1 MPNLNISAL
10 IKVFFRELIAWRFL
24 VVALFGIVSFAV
36 LTLGFFWPKQ
46 FQSSATIYVDQQN
59 IIEPLLR
66 GSAEVTRL
74 DQSRVAREK
83 IFARTFLLEV
93 GQEARIQ
100 EPQEAWE
107 DEGIVNERMVAR
119 IRRNTRV
126 TRLGDRLIEV
136 SSQSDEAEEAFSVVS
151 TVVAKFIRDSAEA
164 KRRESKEAFVFI
176 DNQVKSYKEQLMA
189 AEARLKAFKINNQE
203 GTEASV
209 QQRLGTLRASIQEL
223 KLSIDEK
230 KTKRKEIEQQLRQE
244 SEYLPQR
251 FRADVYRERLR
262 ELRNRLS
269 LLRLDYTETYP
280 DIVSVKLQI
289 ESLEQA
295 IADSESGVGVSS
307 DEPKEPLSNPLFEE
321 LRLQLSET
329 DVEIRVFNK
338 RLVALNRLL
347 TEEQDRL
354 RRVATSNAELAELVR
369 DYDVTKGIYEDML
382 ERKEKARMSM
392 ALDIE
397 GQGVSYRIQEPA
409 NYPLQPVGLRLMHF
423 AMIAPVLGGLVPIGL
438 LVALILFDPRVR
450 FPDRLEEI
458 EHVPMLGV
466 VPHVSTPLAMRMK
479 RTDVV
484 VFIILSAVVSGLY
497 VGVLAARYFE
507 LF

>member
-1 MPNLNISAL
+1 MPNISISAL

-24 VVALFGIVSFAV
+24 VVALFGIVSFSI
-36 LTLGFFWPKQ
+36 LTVGFFWPKQ
-46 FQSSATIYVDQQN
+46 FESTATIYVDQQN

-74 DQSRVAREK
+74 DQAKVARET
-83 IFARTFLLEV
+83 IYARSFLLEV

-107 DEGIVNERMVAR
+107 DEGIVNERMVTR
-119 IRRNTRV
+119 LRNNTRV
-126 TRLGDRLIEV
+126 SRRGDRLIEV
-136 SSQSDEAEEAFSVVS
+136 STQSKSAEEAFAVAS
-151 TVVAKFIRDSAEA
+151 TVVAKFIRDSADA

-203 GTEASV
+203 GTEDSV
-209 QQRLGTLRASIQEL
+209 HQRLSSLRADIQGLEL
-223 KLSIDEK
+223 KIDEE
-230 KTKRKEIEQQLRQE
+230 KTKRKEIEMQLRKE

-251 FRADVYRERLR
+251 YRADVYRERLR
-262 ELRNRLS
+262 DLRNRLS

-280 DIVSVKLQI
+280 DVVSIKLQI
-289 ESLEQA
+289 ESLEQV
-295 IADSESGVGVSS
+295 IRDSESDASAVSS
-307 DEPKEPLSNPLFEE
+307 EAKEALTNPLFEE

-329 DVEIRVFNK
+329 DVEIRVLNK
-338 RLVALNRLL
+338 RLIALNRLL
-347 TEEQDRL
+347 AEEQDRL

-409 NYPLQPVGLRLMHF
+409 NFPLQPVGLRLLHF
-423 AMIAPVLGGLVPIGL
+423 ALVGPVVGGLVPIGL
-438 LVALILFDPRVR
+438 LVLLILFDPRIR
-450 FPDRLEEI
+450 FAERLEEI
-458 EHVPMLGV
+458 EQVPLLGI
-466 VPHVSTPLAMRMK
+466 VPHVNTPLSERVK
-479 RTDVV
+479 RVDVV
-484 VFIILSAVVSGLY
+484 VFVLLTVLVTGLY
-497 VGVLAARYFE
+497 VGVLAARYFNYI
-507 LF
+507 